1 MDTKDLKKV
10 LSNIDN
16 KTYLE
21 KFELWKRLL
30 SEIECEVKTFTPIPT
45 SQTPP
50 LITHLR
56 TSESKPTFTLNS

>member
-30 SEIECEVKTFTPIPT
+30 SEIECEVNKFAPTPQTKIPH
-45 SQTPP
+45 P
-50 LITHLR
+50 
-56 TSESKPTFTLNS
+56 